1 MVQMYD
7 HRAADV
13 VMHESNLHRA
23 AQPESIPPEEK
34 GSSDRF
40 PMAQYFVRKDKTRA
54 NPYEWALGFKE
65 ITSPTNMRT
74 MIAILLP
81 QAGFSNKVPILIPQ
95 DVPFGEAAASIAL
108 LLANLNSFAFD
119 FVVRQ
124 KLQGQTLNLFI
135 LEQLPVIAPAAF
147 EEKIA
152 GVKIADFIR
161 EQVLCLSY
169 TAHDLAPFARDLGFA
184 GEPFPW
190 NEEERRE
197 RMATLDALFMYLYG
211 LSVEEARYIL
221 ESFPIV
227 REQDIAACGEY
238 RTQNRIIKALE
249 ELFAGQL
256 PSFAT
261 GFHRLGQEPQCDEAE
276 SLSNHSGSAR

>member
-34 GSSDRF
+34 GSPERF
-40 PMAQYFVRKDKTRA
+40 PMAQYFVRKDKTRV
-54 NPYEWALGFKE
+54 NPYEWTLGFKD
-65 ITSPTNMRT
+65 ITSATNMRT
-74 MIAILLP
+74 MIAAIVPTTAAGNTLPLLLDLSP
-81 QAGFSNKVPILIPQ
+81 DATC
-95 DVPFGEAAASIAL
+95 L
-108 LLANLNSFAFD
+108 LLANFNSLAFD
-119 FVVRQ
+119 YIARQ
-124 KLQGQTLNLFI
+124 KAQTTHLNWYI

-147 EEKIA
+147 EAEIG

-161 EQVLCLSY
+161 EQVLRLSY
-169 TAHDLAPFARDLGFA
+169 TAHDLAPFARDLGFV

-190 NEEERRE
+190 DAEERQE
-197 RMATLDALFMYLYG
+197 RMAALDALFMYLYG

-238 RTQNRIIKALE
+238 RTQNRIIKGLE

-261 GFHRLGQEPQCDEAE
+261 GFHRLGQETQCDEAE
-276 SLSNHSGSAR
+276 SLSNHGGSAR